1 MIEFFCA
8 SCGEKIYA
16 ADEARG
22 DEQRCPNRDCG
33 RTVRVPGESI
43 VQPKEPESEVTPDL
57 FSSAETSDARV
68 EIVTSTENPRVTRN
82 RPGREV
88 SPEKLAQQRSN
99 HLFWTLEGVFLLST
113 ISTVALT
120 DRALFHSGLEN
131 HLGTLIGRFLGLIV
145 CYILLL
151 IQQGYLLK
159 LSCGIHNW
167 LFEEQHRVGV
177 VSLETA
183 MLVGFLAA
191 STLSVLAYL
200 IDFASFST
208 VGKIVTGIVSWCVVW
223 IGWIA
228 LFLTTPDHRRAPVAT
243 SLRVAGVAQLLNLI
257 LFGIGVSGFVL
268 GGNLG
273 WW

>member
-16 ADEARG
+16 ADEDRG
-22 DEQRCPNRDCG
+22 AEQRCPNRDCG
-33 RTVRVPGESI
+33 RTVRVPGEP
-43 VQPKEPESEVTPDL
+43 VVRRNKPEPESTPDL
-57 FSSAETSDARV
+57 FSTADESGASV
-68 EIVTSTENPRVTRN
+68 EIVTSSENPRVTRN
-82 RPGREV
+82 RPGRAV
-88 SPEKLAQQRSN
+88 SPEKLAGQRSN

-120 DRALFHSGLEN
+120 DRELFHAGLEN

-145 CYILLL
+145 CYTLLL
-151 IQQGYLLK
+151 IQQGFLLK
-159 LSCGIHNW
+159 LSCWLHNW
-167 LFEEQHRVGV
+167 LFEESHRVGLPA
-177 VSLETA
+177 LETT

-191 STLSVLAYL
+191 STLSMIAYL
-200 IDFASFST
+200 IDFASFSM
-208 VGKIVTGIVSWCVVW
+208 VAQIVTGIVSWVVVW
-223 IGWIA
+223 SGWIA

-257 LFGIGVSGFVL
+257 LFGLGLSGFVL
-268 GGNLG
+268 GRNVG